1 MQPNNATPRYG
12 THTQEKRK
20 HVHTKTCTLMFKEA
34 LFIIAKEKQIKCLP
48 TDGWINKKQQ
58 NIIQL

>member
-34 LFIIAKEKQIKCLP
+34 LFIIAKEKQIKCPP
-48 TDGWINKKQQ
+48 TDG
-58 NIIQL
+58 